1 MKTLH
6 LTDRDFKKQG
16 NIFDIDLSKFVIS
29 TVDAPVNGPQLHE
42 ILRTKYHLEMEMEAE
57 QYVLALTSVMDS
69 QEGFDRLVNALLE
82 IDENFYAKKAKT
94 PMYKFTNTEF
104 AAQNQQKCAI
114 WQAVE
119 GSWKLSL

>member
-1 MKTLH
+1 M
-6 LTDRDFKKQG
+6 
-16 NIFDIDLSKFVIS
+16 DLSKFVIS

-82 IDENFYAKKAKT
+82 IDENFYAERGKDTYA
-94 PMYKFTNTEF
+94 
-104 AAQNQQKCAI
+104 
-114 WQAVE
+114 
-119 GSWKLSL
+119 